1 MNLRKPNNNTNS
13 VGAKYV
19 DFMIFCCKFVT
30 LIEYS
35 TVGDKRLT
43 NVVNPKTEHFSII
56 EVALFFLTTGWMLGE
71 AAPMLTQTVTL
82 ILYEYSINTKH
93 L

>member
-1 MNLRKPNNNTNS
+1 
-13 VGAKYV
+13 
-19 DFMIFCCKFVT
+19 MIFCCKFVT

-56 EVALFFLTTGWMLGE
+56 EGALFFFNYRM
-71 AAPMLTQTVTL
+71 AALRSRSNATQTVTL

>member
-1 MNLRKPNNNTNS
+1 
-13 VGAKYV
+13 
-19 DFMIFCCKFVT
+19 MIFCCKFVT

-56 EVALFFLTTGWMLGE
+56 EVALFFFNYRMD
-71 AAPMLTQTVTL
+71 ARRSRSNATQTVTL

>member
-1 MNLRKPNNNTNS
+1 
-13 VGAKYV
+13 
-19 DFMIFCCKFVT
+19 MIFCCKFVT

-56 EVALFFLTTGWMLGE
+56 EGALFFLTTGWMLGE
-71 AAPMLTQTVTL
+71 AAPMLHKQ
-82 ILYEYSINTKH
+82 
-93 L
+93 